1 MSRSERVALW
11 VVLSYGGGIALVV
24 MEETHRGWVAVLCI
38 VPYLAAMMYLLGRP

>member
-24 MEETHRGWVAVLCI
+24 MEENHRGWVAILSVL
-38 VPYLAAMMYLLGRP
+38 PYIAAMTYLLGQP